1 MKSYLGYI
9 ITAVVTFAT
18 SWLAFKGTTKT
29 ATASTESAYAQA
41 TPELVTQIRGLI
53 KDSQDKSDKITAL
66 TAQVQAQSKQIDA
79 QTKQLRDQSQIM
91 REQSRTIDAMNK
103 QIGSLRD
110 QFGIKQED

>member
-9 ITAVVTFAT
+9 ITAVVTFAA
-18 SWLAFKGTTKT
+18 SWLTFKGTTKT
-29 ATASTESAYAQA
+29 AAASTESAYAQA

-53 KDSQDKSDKITAL
+53 KDSQDKSQKITAL

-110 QFGIKQED
+110 QFKIK